1 MSSVDLSTILS
12 IASSITYRLSLTLGR
27 CTCLQGL
34 RVVEKSAI
42 ELYDI
47 YLVPPNQDAETC
59 QVREWSGRSLSLLTE
74 QASQSKE

>member
-1 MSSVDLSTILS
+1 MSSIDLSTTLS
-12 IASSITYRLSLTLGR
+12 MANSIINCLSLTLGC

-59 QVREWSGRSLSLLTE
+59 QVRE
-74 QASQSKE
+74 